1 VIVPKEYLI
10 PLLNSMVRSGHKE
23 IQLFEGYRNIGP
35 ILSCGMEGLT
45 FPLDI
50 ISQSSYESELVDSIE
65 SLSYRELITLVVKG
79 SGIFPPHE
87 IDPIRNY
94 FMELTKGRNL
104 VRGDRPVWLF
114 YDTCAIMNNLP
125 YVFRKNIKVE
135 MATTTSMGVQN
146 EIEEK
151 MDMRFK
157 SIDVLDRYAE
167 VYPNGTEDFF
177 LQPLKVGRIARLCYP
192 EIDLMRKD
200 LGRNIIED
208 GEKGDTAILNAFQR
222 EARMMNVDGVVVSC
236 DRIMIERAESHGMK
250 GLYVAPTVRLPRD
263 VRVKMSDVA
272 MMIFR
277 ASVLYGKVRIN
288 EDLVVRGV
296 WKGKEN
302 TDWKQEKVW
311 VESKFEKD
319 LAELKRLME
328 KLG

>member
-1 VIVPKEYLI
+1 
-10 PLLNSMVRSGHKE
+10 
-23 IQLFEGYRNIGP
+23 
-35 ILSCGMEGLT
+35 ME
-45 FPLDI
+45 
-50 ISQSSYESELVDSIE
+50 
-65 SLSYRELITLVVKG
+65 
-79 SGIFPPHE
+79 
-87 IDPIRNY
+87 
-94 FMELTKGRNL
+94 
-104 VRGDRPVWLF
+104 
-114 YDTCAIMNNLP
+114 
-125 YVFRKNIKVE
+125 
-135 MATTTSMGVQN
+135 
-146 EIEEK
+146 
-151 MDMRFK
+151 
-157 SIDVLDRYAE
+157 VLDRYTE

-177 LQPLKVGRIARLCYP
+177 LQPLMIGRIARLCYP

-222 EARMMNVDGVVVSC
+222 EDRLMNVDGVVVSC
-236 DRIMIERAESHGMK
+236 DKMMIERAESHGMK

-319 LAELKRLME
+319 LAELKRLMDE
-328 KLG
+328 LG